1 MVEMWEIKIGKKL
14 ETLHVFEGELLQK
27 IKGTSF
33 PANFE
38 MVFIYSAFIK
48 GDHTYFD
55 IESSFGVNGTQL
67 YPHLKYTTDWICFQ
81 FVGLG

>member
-1 MVEMWEIKIGKKL
+1 MWEIKIGKKL
-14 ETLHVFEGELLQK
+14 EKLHVSEGELLQK

-38 MVFIYSAFIK
+38 MLFIYSAFVK

-55 IESSFGVNGTQL
+55 IESSSGVNGTQL
-67 YPHLKYTTDWICFQ
+67 YPHLKYTTISEFLDTL
-81 FVGLG
+81 V

>member
-1 MVEMWEIKIGKKL
+1 MHHFILKRKSEKNANIC
-14 ETLHVFEGELLQK
+14 LHFFFG
-27 IKGTSF
+27 ITGTSF

-67 YPHLKYTTDWICFQ
+67 YPHLKYTTVSEFLDTL
-81 FVGLG
+81 V